1 MLKSGTTFTC
11 GEDAVKQ
18 QIISILGPH
27 GVKKLSLGSG
37 ARSNKDE
44 STKQKFPH
52 KRYFWVCGSCEK
64 KAREMEDSEPGCCG
78 VKIRFLL
85 QDKNGQQPYLEVMEF
100 KLPLTSNHLLVTKE
114 ARQLSESK
122 VVNR

>member
-1 MLKSGTTFTC
+1 VAAVPNNIPAQNIVLPEHFKVLKSGTTFTC

-52 KRYFWVCGSCEK
+52 KR
-64 KAREMEDSEPGCCG
+64 
-78 VKIRFLL
+78 
-85 QDKNGQQPYLEVMEF
+85 
-100 KLPLTSNHLLVTKE
+100 
-114 ARQLSESK
+114 
-122 VVNR
+122 